1 MARTISTPT
10 FPGSGIGLAIV
21 DTIAIAHGG
30 SAYYRRSE
38 ELGGA
43 CFAVELPGGAFD
55 MPVSSLVES
64 EDAAGVT

>member
-1 MARTISTPT
+1 M
-10 FPGSGIGLAIV
+10 